1 MDKEVIEI
9 INELSTIKT
18 KYKLLVDY
26 LINNS
31 NLSYNN
37 KELRTNDC
45 SNLLQSL
52 EHEKYNVRL
61 DYLQELN
68 KTNE

>member
-18 KYKLLVDY
+18 KYKILVDY
-26 LINNS
+26 LIS
-31 NLSYNN
+31 NAYLNYDNT
-37 KELRTNDC
+37 EIRTNDC
-45 SNLLQSL
+45 SILLQSL
-52 EHEKYNVRL
+52 EPEKYNARL
-61 DYLQELN
+61 DYLQELK

>member
-18 KYKLLVDY
+18 KYKILVDY

-31 NLSYNN
+31 DLSYD
-37 KELRTNDC
+37 KEELRTEDC
-45 SNLLQSL
+45 SDLLQSL
-52 EHEKYNVRL
+52 EPEKYNVRL

-68 KTNE
+68 KINK